1 MSMPFDATLKDLGA
15 INPADFLTLF
25 DSAPGAPV
33 KVLNV
38 DLSTVT
44 AGADLVIGLGDP
56 LTEIVHLDFQS
67 GANAKKG
74 RDVLVYNALLHRH
87 YEVPVHSVL
96 VLLRPKAAHSEVDGH
111 INYAA
116 RPRRGKMD
124 FGYEVVRLWTK
135 PAEDLLTGPAGGLP
149 LAFLGELP
157 AGVEEGEGLAAVA
170 SRVWRRIKDEA
181 PPGMAARLRVSAFE
195 MLCLRVKRIEARAIL
210 MDIPAVRESEGTLLM
225 QEIAQEITIKKAILQ
240 LGRKRLGQEDE
251 AAHARLD
258 AEHDLERL
266 ERIHGRLVD
275 PVLPS
280 WQDLLDTP

>member
-1 MSMPFDATLKDLGA
+1 MSLSFDATLKDLGA

-25 DSAPGAPV
+25 DSAPGGPV

-56 LTEIVHLDFQS
+56 LLEIVHLDFQS
-67 GANAKKG
+67 GANAGKG

-96 VLLRPKAAHSEVDGH
+96 VLLRPKAAHSAVDGH

-116 RPRRGKMD
+116 RPGRGKMD
-124 FGYEVVRLWTK
+124 FGYEVVRLWTL
-135 PAEDLLTGPAGGLP
+135 PAEDLLRGPVGGLP
-149 LAFLGELP
+149 LAMLGKLP
-157 AGVEEGEGLAAVA
+157 EGAEEADGLAAIA
-170 SRVWRRIKDEA
+170 DRLWQRVKAEA
-181 PPGMAARLRVSAFE
+181 PPGQAARLQVSAFE
-195 MLCLRVKRIEARAIL
+195 MMCLRVKRSEARAIL
-210 MDIPAVRESEGTLLM
+210 MGVPAVRESEGIL
-225 QEIAQEITIKKAILQ
+225 IIKELGREEQLKEDILS
-240 LGRKRLGQEDE
+240 LARKRLGPEDE
-251 AAHARLD
+251 HAHTLLQD
-258 AEHDLERL
+258 IEDLERL
-266 ERIHGRLVD
+266 RRIHGRLVD